1 MTNHLHA
8 LINYFYA
15 HCDTCNT
22 TLDVNIAPMDID
34 FILETAIDD
43 GDALHH
49 LATNP
54 RYVIE
59 DHYCYFPDSVIT
71 FIGAHNH
78 HHVTFTS
85 PTYPGIFTCQLGDDD
100 TVKEERAK

>member
-1 MTNHLHA
+1 MT
-8 LINYFYA
+8 NYFYA
-15 HCDTCNT
+15 HCDTCNKT
-22 TLDVNIAPMDID
+22 VNESVSHRDVG

-49 LATNP
+49 LANHP
-54 RYVIE
+54 RYSITDE
-59 DHYCYFPDSVIT
+59 WYYLPTSVLA

-85 PTYPGIFTCQLGDDD
+85 PTHTGIFTCRLGDDD